1 MELAQAFLS
10 EKQTYETEYELER
23 GKPLPSRHHSIVES
37 RLSIELS
44 KQEKYDVFIELSLEL
59 STGNATPDICLFE
72 HEKIDWLNDEIVVTR
87 PPLLSIEILT
97 LGQNLDDLLDRIAK
111 IYFPAGVKSCWIV
124 VPSLKTFTIY
134 TSEREVR
141 NMKDGILK
149 DPVLGVEVDV
159 KKIFR

>member
-10 EKQTYETEYELER
+10 EKQTYETEYKLER

-87 PPLLSIEILT
+87 PPLLTIEILT

-111 IYFPAGVKSCWIV
+111 IYFPAGYKRD
-124 VPSLKTFTIY
+124 F
-134 TSEREVR
+134 
-141 NMKDGILK
+141 
-149 DPVLGVEVDV
+149 
-159 KKIFR
+159 